1 MVKRGVVVLIGVL
14 VALLGLSDV
23 GHTQPPSS
31 IQIQGT
37 IRAVDCYAQSVTLD
51 TGGGTG
57 VYRAAGAATIRVN
70 ALSVPVCALQ
80 QYLGA
85 SATVW
90 LTAAGNELLITRM
103 DVAAQ
108 PYGPPATAP
117 YAPPA
122 TYAPAPYPTPYPGQ
136 YPATYP
142 APYAYPAPVPAY
154 APPPLVR
161 AVLGTIVVA
170 GLVYLLVR
178 HPGGALSRYPYYG
191 PYYRHYYRPV
201 YQPYYGPLRFAPAY
215 VYGPYRWCPDN
226 RAWGYWCR

>member
-1 MVKRGVVVLIGVL
+1 MVKRGVVVLIGVF

-23 GHTQPPSS
+23 GQTQPPASV
-31 IQIQGT
+31 QVQGT
-37 IRAVDCYAQSVTLD
+37 IRSVDCYAQSVTLD
-51 TGGGTG
+51 SGGGTG

-70 ALSVPVCALQ
+70 SLTVPVCALQ

-85 SATVW
+85 PATIW
-90 LTAAGNELLITRM
+90 LTASGNELLITRM

-108 PYGPPATAP
+108 T

-122 TYAPAPYPTPYPGQ
+122 TYAPAPYPTTYPEP

-142 APYAYPAPVPAY
+142 APYPYPAAVPAY
-154 APPPLVR
+154 GPPPLVGI
-161 AVLGTIVVA
+161 VLGTVIVA

-178 HPGGALSRYPYYG
+178 HPSGALFRYPYYG
-191 PYYRHYYRPV
+191 HYYRHYYRPV
-201 YQPYYGPLRFAPAY
+201 YQPYYGPLRYAPAY
-215 VYGPYRWCPDN
+215 VYGPYRWCPYN